1 MAGFCLIPRNLSSSH
16 PKPESLTPQ
25 TEESID
31 VPNRSTN
38 PNVKIQ
44 ESLKKIPNG
53 QKKEIKEELTTTGVT
68 SEKVLVGTRDER
80 TT

>member
-1 MAGFCLIPRNLSSSH
+1 
-16 PKPESLTPQ
+16 LTPQ

-44 ESLKKIPNG
+44 EGLKKIPNG
-53 QKKEIKEELTTTGVT
+53 QKKEINEELTTTGVT